1 MSKENLA
8 GVYQLENG
16 CWGFRYA
23 ISVNGKGEEKKT
35 KDENGN
41 PFKKQKSRL
50 LEREK
55 EQS

>member
-8 GVYQLENG
+8 GVYQLKNG

-23 ISVNGKGEEKKT
+23 INVNGKRREGKKT

-41 PFKKQKSRL
+41 PFKTEKQAFALFSL
-50 LEREK
+50 L
-55 EQS
+55 